1 MENFDMSGIKS
12 SWRLMLSVVVLL
24 SAAGMALAADPVVK
38 NGDRL
43 AVVGDSITEQKIYS
57 RYIEAYLLA
66 CTGLKDVKV
75 FQFGWS
81 GERAPGFVARMDKRD
96 PL

>member
-1 MENFDMSGIKS
+1 MSGIKS

-24 SAAGMALAADPVVK
+24 AAAGMAFAADPVVK
-38 NGDRL
+38 NGDRV

-66 CTGLKDVKV
+66 CAGLKDVKV
-75 FQFGWS
+75 FQ
-81 GERAPGFVARMDKRD
+81 
-96 PL
+96 